1 MLPPP
6 PPPPPLLPIQPPSS
20 PSGSGCLLPVGPTIF
35 QTTCRMTIGFVNP
48 MTFVLCA
55 ALLAVQR
62 EIEALRA
69 AVGV

>member
-1 MLPPP
+1 
-6 PPPPPLLPIQPPSS
+6 
-20 PSGSGCLLPVGPTIF
+20 
-35 QTTCRMTIGFVNP
+35 MTIGFVNP